1 VSEPNDKSD
10 TPKNEIN
17 GGKSGGKNNVKSS
30 GKNKEGQQTNALRA
44 AALAQQQRMRR
55 LLRFLVSTAAA
66 ALLIGGTIF
75 WLGTPPSSQHRPVS
89 VTIPAGSDLIK
100 IGSILQDKGIVRNA
114 QVFALAARYEGNSA
128 KLKAGRYTLFPDMRL
143 PQIVQQLQLGPKLTV
158 SGIRL
163 TVPEGYTLRQ
173 IAHALETKGI
183 AHEVDFLK
191 LATDPVAIQ
200 QLQTDF
206 PLPKKTLEGYLYPD
220 TYRFAPNTPPQKVIV
235 EMLTNFSA
243 RFARPNQAAIASSGH
258 TLHELVTTASL
269 IECEAKA
276 PQDRPRIG
284 GVIENRLR
292 KKMRLEIDATVLYAL
307 GHHKDRVLFKDL
319 TVDSPY
325 NTYRHRGLP
334 PGPIASP
341 GLPSLEAALH
351 PEQND
356 FFYYVARPDG
366 THIFTRTI
374 QQHHA
379 AIQQV
384 RDERKLLQPAPAGT
398 EVQPG
403 G

>member
-1 VSEPNDKSD
+1 MSEPNDKSE
-10 TPKNEIN
+10 TPSNVKNDKN
-17 GGKSGGKNNVKSS
+17 GVKSG
-30 GKNKEGQQTNALRA
+30 GKNKEGQETNALRA
-44 AALAQQQRMRR
+44 AALAQQRRMRR
-55 LLRFLVSTAAA
+55 ILRFLLSTVVA
-66 ALLIGGTIF
+66 ALLIGGILF
-75 WLGTPPSSQHRPVS
+75 WLGTPPSNQHRPVS
-89 VTIPAGSDLIK
+89 VMIPAGSDLMK
-100 IGSILQDKGIVRNA
+100 IGSILQDRGIVRNA

-128 KLKAGRYTLFPDMRL
+128 KLKAGRYILFPDMQL
-143 PQIVQQLQLGPKLTV
+143 PQIVQQLRFGPKLTV

-200 QLQTDF
+200 QLQADF

-220 TYRFAPNTPPQKVIV
+220 TYRFAPNTPPQKVIL

-243 RFARPNQAAIASSGH
+243 RFARPNQTAIASSGR
-258 TLHELVTTASL
+258 TLHEIVTAASL
-269 IECEAKA
+269 IEREAKA

-284 GVIENRLR
+284 GVIENRLH
-292 KKMRLEIDATVLYAL
+292 KKMRLEIDATVLSAL

-319 TVDSPY
+319 TIDSPY

-334 PGPIASP
+334 PGPIANP
-341 GLPSLEAALH
+341 GLPSLEAALR
-351 PEQND
+351 PEQNE
-356 FFYYVARPDG
+356 FLYYVARPDG

-374 QQHHA
+374 QQHRTA
-379 AIQQV
+379 VKQV
-384 RDERKLLQPAPAGT
+384 RDERKLLQPVPAGT